1 MIVILC
7 RALHRALMR
16 YICSGMLPWC
26 RSISLVDNPQG
37 DVVILGLQAAFAV
50 LNANGDV
57 YTCVT
62 AFRSVC
68 AYSIFTECL
77 FFS

>member
-16 YICSGMLPWC
+16 YICDGMLLRY
-26 RSISLVDNPQG
+26 RSVCLVDNPQG
-37 DVVILGLQAAFAV
+37 DVVILGLQVAFAV
-50 LNANGDV
+50 FNANGYV

-68 AYSIFTECL
+68 AYSFFAECL